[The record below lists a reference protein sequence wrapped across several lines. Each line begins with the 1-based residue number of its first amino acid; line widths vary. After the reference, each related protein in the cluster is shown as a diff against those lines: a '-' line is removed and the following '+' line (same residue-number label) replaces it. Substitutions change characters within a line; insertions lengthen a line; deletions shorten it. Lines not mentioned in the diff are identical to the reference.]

1 MDDTAPSRYAVFGLL
16 VCIGA
21 ACSIDVASCEAEQPP
36 NFIII
41 SCDNLG
47 YGDIE
52 PFGSILH
59 RTPNLLRMAREGR
72 KFSHF
77 YSSSG
82 VCTPSRAS
90 LLTGCYAQRVGMHWN
105 PRDGR
110 VLRPLSPYGLHP
122 EETTLAEALKPL
134 GYRSGLVGKWHLGDQ
149 PPFLPTRQ
157 GFEFFYGIP
166 YSDDMTDEIG
176 RKLGNRFQ
184 GSSWPPL
191 PLMQGESVVAAPVQR
206 DQLTKDCTHA
216 AIRFIETHRETPFFL
231 YFAQPMPGST
241 ARPFASEFFKGRSA
255 NGAWGDAIEEIDWST
270 GLLLDKLVEL
280 GIDDRTLVIWTSDNG
295 APLAKNPME
304 LSRGSNLP
312 FAGRGYTTAEGGF
325 RIPTLMW
332 WPGTI
337 KKGTLCSEL
346 ASTIDL
352 FPTLLGF
359 AGGKTTSLR
368 TIDGLD
374 IGRLMTGE
382 EKDKSPRDLFY
393 FYEGQQLQAV
403 RRGPW
408 KLFLPLESFERHP
421 YFSKNEKARTLLFN
435 VREDPSSR
443 NDRTQ
448 EFPEVVAKLMADAEV
463 ARQELG
469 DLGHFGSQQR
479 AAGYAGQV
487 NALRVSQ
494 EGNSEER

>member
-1 MDDTAPSRYAVFGLL
+1 MDDTVPSRHAVFGLL

-52 PFGSILH
+52 PFGSVLH

-166 YSDDMTDEIG
+166 
-176 RKLGNRFQ
+176 
-184 GSSWPPL
+184 
-191 PLMQGESVVAAPVQR
+191 SVSY
-206 DQLTKDCTHA
+206 THLRA
-216 AIRFIETHRETPFFL
+216 HET
-231 YFAQPMPGST
+231 S
-241 ARPFASEFFKGRSA
+241 
-255 NGAWGDAIEEIDWST
+255 
-270 GLLLDKLVEL
+270 
-280 GIDDRTLVIWTSDNG
+280 
-295 APLAKNPME
+295 
-304 LSRGSNLP
+304 
-312 FAGRGYTTAEGGF
+312 
-325 RIPTLMW
+325 
-332 WPGTI
+332 
-337 KKGTLCSEL
+337 
-346 ASTIDL
+346 
-352 FPTLLGF
+352 
-359 AGGKTTSLR
+359 
-368 TIDGLD
+368 
-374 IGRLMTGE
+374 
-382 EKDKSPRDLFY
+382 
-393 FYEGQQLQAV
+393 
-403 RRGPW
+403 
-408 KLFLPLESFERHP
+408 
-421 YFSKNEKARTLLFN
+421 
-435 VREDPSSR
+435 
-443 NDRTQ
+443 
-448 EFPEVVAKLMADAEV
+448 
-463 ARQELG
+463 
-469 DLGHFGSQQR
+469 
-479 AAGYAGQV
+479 
-487 NALRVSQ
+487 
-494 EGNSEER
+494 

>member
-1 MDDTAPSRYAVFGLL
+1 
-16 VCIGA
+16 
-21 ACSIDVASCEAEQPP
+21 
-36 NFIII
+36 
-41 SCDNLG
+41 
-47 YGDIE
+47 
-52 PFGSILH
+52 
-59 RTPNLLRMAREGR
+59 
-72 KFSHF
+72 
-77 YSSSG
+77 
-82 VCTPSRAS
+82 
-90 LLTGCYAQRVGMHWN
+90 
-105 PRDGR
+105 
-110 VLRPLSPYGLHP
+110 
-122 EETTLAEALKPL
+122 
-134 GYRSGLVGKWHLGDQ
+134 
-149 PPFLPTRQ
+149 
-157 GFEFFYGIP
+157 
-166 YSDDMTDEIG
+166 
-176 RKLGNRFQ
+176 
-184 GSSWPPL
+184 
-191 PLMQGESVVAAPVQR
+191 
-206 DQLTKDCTHA
+206 
-216 AIRFIETHRETPFFL
+216 
-231 YFAQPMPGST
+231 
-241 ARPFASEFFKGRSA
+241 
-255 NGAWGDAIEEIDWST
+255 
-270 GLLLDKLVEL
+270 
-280 GIDDRTLVIWTSDNG
+280 
-295 APLAKNPME
+295 
-304 LSRGSNLP
+304 
-312 FAGRGYTTAEGGF
+312 
-325 RIPTLMW
+325 
-332 WPGTI
+332 
-337 KKGTLCSEL
+337 SEL

-487 NALRVSQ
+487 SALRVSQ

>member
-1 MDDTAPSRYAVFGLL
+1 
-16 VCIGA
+16 
-21 ACSIDVASCEAEQPP
+21 
-36 NFIII
+36 
-41 SCDNLG
+41 
-47 YGDIE
+47 
-52 PFGSILH
+52 
-59 RTPNLLRMAREGR
+59 
-72 KFSHF
+72 
-77 YSSSG
+77 
-82 VCTPSRAS
+82 
-90 LLTGCYAQRVGMHWN
+90 
-105 PRDGR
+105 
-110 VLRPLSPYGLHP
+110 
-122 EETTLAEALKPL
+122 
-134 GYRSGLVGKWHLGDQ
+134 
-149 PPFLPTRQ
+149 
-157 GFEFFYGIP
+157 
-166 YSDDMTDEIG
+166 MTDEIG

-382 EKDKSPRDLFY
+382 EKAKSPRDLFY